1 MSPHD
6 LVSCRI
12 CSADDRVSYAQS
24 LGDHELA
31 LKRGL
36 RDRGSLK
43 LHSIQSLVDNHL
55 GALLKEGSEESVR
68 FAGVETMRLLGTNRD
83 RWEKWLYAFS
93 RDARSLTG
101 LVPNLPVRDPKLP
114 QSL

>member
-1 MSPHD
+1 M
-6 LVSCRI
+6 
-12 CSADDRVSYAQS
+12 
-24 LGDHELA
+24 
-31 LKRGL
+31 L